1 MPSRQTGQKRIDAC
15 EKWRYH
21 NMILRCEDCGELSQM
36 IAQAKAQ
43 TFRPYV
49 SHTQAILDSLE
60 EFLQENFGNQ

>member
-1 MPSRQTGQKRIDAC
+1 MV
-15 EKWRYH
+15 
-21 NMILRCEDCGELSQM
+21 LRSEDCGELSQM

-49 SHTQAILDSLE
+49 SHTQAVLDSLE